1 VELQSTSLK
10 RERTMQPFFEDY
22 LNLLQRLHDDA
33 RKSFQDLPQEA
44 LDWTPAP
51 EMNSFVVLVTHL
63 VGAERYWIGDVAGEE
78 PSGRIREEEFQAR
91 GLKSGALSKLLSNS
105 FNYAQDCLG
114 EFNLQQLGQPRTVP
128 RDEQKVSVGWALA
141 HALEH
146 TALHVGHMQIL
157 RQWWDHEQ
165 AK

>member
-1 VELQSTSLK
+1 MEQ
-10 RERTMQPFFEDY
+10 FFENY
-22 LNLLQRLHDDA
+22 LNILQRLHDDA
-33 RKSFQDLPQEA
+33 EKSFLSLPQEA

-78 PSGRIREEEFQAR
+78 PSGRIREEEFQAQ
-91 GLKSGALSKLLSNS
+91 GLTSGALSKLLSDS
-105 FNYAQDCLG
+105 FDYAQNRLEG
-114 EFNLQQLGQPRTVP
+114 FSLQHLERQRTVP

-157 RQWWDHEQ
+157 RQWWDQEQ
-165 AK
+165 AN